1 MQLQFPKIN
10 AICLF
15 LAVALY
21 QQIVVGAPL
30 PAALFYPSED
40 TVNVSVSND
49 TLQLPL
55 SDTLNSP
62 EKEEQ
67 LLPSRIKYHARD
79 TISVVADSQIV
90 YLYGAATV
98 EYEDLTLRADYIRI
112 DMNSKEVTASGL
124 QDTSGKVRGLPE
136 FSQGDQQFRATSM
149 RYNFDTKKGKINQV
163 ITSEGEG
170 YIHGETVKKDAES
183 NFFIKNGIY
192 TTCNLDTPHFSITS
206 NKLKVIK
213 NDRIV
218 TGPAYLSIENIPT
231 PLAIPFGFFPN
242 KTGRSSGVIFP
253 GFGESAQRGFYFQRL
268 GYYFGFSDYF
278 NLALTTDLYT
288 KGSYTLD
295 ATSSY
300 RKRYRYNG
308 NFRTSYAYTALGE
321 KGLPDFSS
329 RKDFFINWSHIQ
341 DPKANPYSTFS
352 ANVNAGT
359 SQYYQNTIASQNNFL
374 SNTFQSSVTWTR
386 LFPDKP
392 FNLTVAMNHWQNTI
406 TNDIR
411 ITLPDVSFGV
421 SRFNPFKRKVQT
433 GSVRWYEKIGSN
445 YTMRATNSLE
455 TKDSLLFRESSLQE
469 FQNGIQHNLPVTTS
483 FSLLKYITLSPAIN
497 YNERWYFRTTDYE
510 WNADLGKVDTLQV
523 NGFKAARDYSVSV
536 GMLTRIYG
544 MFQYKRGPVAAIR
557 HVMTP
562 SASFNFRPDF
572 SQEKYGYFKTTQ
584 IDTTGKTATYSIFQN
599 NIYGGPSGGKF
610 GALSL
615 SLDNN
620 LEMKV
625 RTETDSGTT
634 LKKVKLLESLRFGA
648 SYNIIADSMKWSPVS
663 FSGRTTFANKM
674 IFTFG
679 GSLNPYAYDE
689 NNKYY
694 NRYLIDETGK
704 LFSLTSANAALNFSL
719 AGKSKSQQTKYSPR
733 ELNDLIGNPDNYLN
747 FDIPFNLY
755 VGYNLSYSKRGNLD
769 ATLTQ
774 SATFNGDL
782 SLTPKWKIGFN
793 SWFDLEAGKFT
804 TFSTSIF
811 RDLHCWEMRLN
822 WVPFGGQESYN
833 FQINVKSSML
843 QDLKLVKRK
852 DFWD

>member
-1 MQLQFPKIN
+1 MQLQFTKIN

>member
-55 SDTLNSP
+55 SDTLNRP
-62 EKEEQ
+62 EKEVQ

>member
-523 NGFKAARDYSVSV
+523 DGFKAARDYSVSV